1 MSKSG
6 VSAAHVKNQQK
17 SEGQA
22 RRVAQRECLGLKDL
36 ADCLLEA
43 YESVMNLAHQKY
55 LVRGDAPGHDFGD
68 WVDAERELLPEVHV
82 DFEESE
88 KFLYAL
94 ASIPDFAGS
103 EISVAVEPRWLLIL
117 ARSEGEGSPEA
128 GGAGGTTSRQCFS
141 IFELSA
147 QIDYAGTLA
156 VLSEGHLAIRMPK
169 SARF

>member
-1 MSKSG
+1 MNKSG
-6 VSAAHVKNQQK
+6 VSVAHAKNQQK
-17 SEGQA
+17 SGERTRRTA
-22 RRVAQRECLGLKDL
+22 RRECLGLRDL

-55 LVRGDAPGHDFGD
+55 LVRGGAPGRDLED
-68 WVDAERELLPEVHV
+68 WVDAEREALAEVHV
-82 DFEESE
+82 DFEESD

-117 ARSEGEGSPEA
+117 ARLQGDAGSD
-128 GGAGGTTSRQCFS
+128 AGGTGANTRRQCFS

-147 QIDYAGTLA
+147 EVDHAGTLV
-156 VLSEGHLAIRMPK
+156 VLSEGLLAIRMPK
-169 SARF
+169 SA